1 MNTFDAERHEF
12 KKDGE
17 RVLSITQV
25 LALAGICDWSFV
37 AEDVRVHAMNR
48 GKSVHWMLQ
57 LEDEGGLNYRTVPVA
72 LRGYRKAYKVWKA
85 NSGFIPLVIEK
96 WIISDLGFGGIPDR
110 YGTVTAL
117 FNCQVPAMVELKTGA
132 VADWTRLQMAAQAVL
147 IQPNISLARTIR
159 RIGLSLRPDGTY
171 SVKEFPLS
179 TFDSDISTFMK
190 ALEDAKNAGSN

>member
-57 LEDEGGLNYRTVPVA
+57 IEDEGGLNYRTVPVA
-72 LRGYRKAYKVWKA
+72 LRGYRKAYKTWKTS
-85 NSGFIPLVIEK
+85 SGFVPFLIEK
-96 WIISDLGFGGIPDR
+96 WMVSDLGFGGIPDR
-110 YGTVTAL
+110 AGRFGFGSSFGAVI
-117 FNCQVPAMVELKTGA
+117 ELKTGA
-132 VADWTRLQMAAQAVL
+132 VADWTRLQLAAQCVL
-147 IQPNISLARTIR
+147 IQPNISIARTFR

-171 SVKEFPLS
+171 SIKEFPMAE
-179 TFDSDISTFMK
+179 FDSDIAIFID
-190 ALEDAKNAGSN
+190 ALRGAQNARGN